1 MRGLEVFISLSH
13 GLTTTSLVRIDY
25 YHLIILR
32 QLKLIDFNTASPLQP
47 SHLKIITM
55 ASEADEF
62 DAFIASQPA
71 PEDLDSTMGDRQE
84 SQAFNFVD
92 DQSLPDA
99 SLPTGSPFAAR
110 ADEDMTEVA
119 GSERPFVNGT
129 VLETVEEAQTEK
141 EPTPVSRHLRATGTS
156 RQHSL
161 NPRSVS
167 PHRTAT
173 ITSLIEIKVSNTSPS
188 IVPTI

>member
-1 MRGLEVFISLSH
+1 
-13 GLTTTSLVRIDY
+13 
-25 YHLIILR
+25 
-32 QLKLIDFNTASPLQP
+32 
-47 SHLKIITM
+47 M

-92 DQSLPDA
+92 DQSLHDA
-99 SLPTGSPFAAR
+99 SLSTGSPLAAR
-110 ADEDMTEVA
+110 ADEGMTEVA
-119 GSERPFVNGT
+119 GSERPFVNGS

-141 EPTPVSRHLRATGTS
+141 EPTTVSRHLRSSGSS
-156 RQHSL
+156 RLHSL

-173 ITSLIEIKVSNTSPS
+173 IASLTEIKVSNTSSS

>member
-1 MRGLEVFISLSH
+1 
-13 GLTTTSLVRIDY
+13 
-25 YHLIILR
+25 
-32 QLKLIDFNTASPLQP
+32 
-47 SHLKIITM
+47 M

-62 DAFIASQPA
+62 DAFIASRPA

-84 SQAFNFVD
+84 SQAFNIVD
-92 DQSLPDA
+92 DQSLHGA
-99 SLPTGSPFAAR
+99 YLPTGSPFAAR
-110 ADEDMTEVA
+110 ADEDMIEVA
-119 GSERPFVNGT
+119 GSERAFVNGS

-141 EPTPVSRHLRATGTS
+141 EPTPVSRYLRSSGPS

-173 ITSLIEIKVSNTSPS
+173 IALLTEIEVSNNSYS